1 MRSRGMFEFAKRDF
15 AYTQSRALRSQEL
28 PQCRRYFLAKPPL
41 LMARAQ
47 GAGVLL
53 NGRRAG
59 QAWRTLAV
67 TPAIVDRRGRRR
79 EVLPAG
85 RRDAPA
91 SGCARPP
98 RPARLRTSRRAARRS
113 VGARAVTAG
122 PARRCRGVRLH
133 AVRRTA
139 VPRGTARPVRN
150 GYSLAQPSAAQAGFL
165 FRARGFR
172 RLIS

>member
-1 MRSRGMFEFAKRDF
+1 M
-15 AYTQSRALRSQEL
+15 TLL
-28 PQCRRYFLAKPPL
+28 PP
-41 LMARAQ
+41 
-47 GAGVLL
+47 
-53 NGRRAG
+53 
-59 QAWRTLAV
+59 
-67 TPAIVDRRGRRR
+67 
-79 EVLPAG
+79 G

-91 SGCARPP
+91 AARGRRD
-98 RPARLRTSRRAARRS
+98 RPDCVRRAGPLGEAW
-113 VGARAVTAG
+113 ARALTAG
-122 PARRCRGVRLH
+122 PARRGVGVRLH